1 MARSVLTVEPVL
13 RGWVVSLKGKA
24 LDLRATKLE
33 AIGVASRL
41 AAEQNRARGD
51 STGVAVR
58 VANGGSVLIARHGWN
73 GQKSRD
79 GFR

>member
-1 MARSVLTVEPVL
+1 
-13 RGWVVSLKGKA
+13 
-24 LDLRATKLE
+24 
-33 AIGVASRL
+33 VASRL
-41 AAEQNRARGD
+41 AAERNRARGD

-58 VANGGSVLIARHGWN
+58 VANGGSVLIARHGWI

>member
-1 MARSVLTVEPVL
+1 MARSVLTVEPAL
-13 RGWVVSLKGKA
+13 QGWIVSLEGKA
-24 LDLRATKLE
+24 LDHRATKLE

-41 AAEQNRARGD
+41 AAERNRARGD

-58 VANGGSVLIARHGWN
+58 VANGGSVLIARHGWI

>member
-1 MARSVLTVEPVL
+1 MARSVLTVEPA
-13 RGWVVSLKGKA
+13 RQGWVIRFEGKA

-41 AAEQNRARGD
+41 AAERNSTRGD

-58 VANGGSVLIARHGWN
+58 VANGDSVLIARHGWA
-73 GQKSRD
+73 GQKSR
-79 GFR
+79 GTFR